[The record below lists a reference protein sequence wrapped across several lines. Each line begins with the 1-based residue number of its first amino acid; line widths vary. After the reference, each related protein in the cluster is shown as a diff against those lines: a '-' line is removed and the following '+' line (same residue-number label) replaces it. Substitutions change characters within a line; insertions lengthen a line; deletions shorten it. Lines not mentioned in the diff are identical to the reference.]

1 MILDIDIRV
10 SSESGVQI
18 HQFTKH
24 FDSRFEGRKIESDNH
39 VIDKSFEDFLSEFL
53 SGSGKVIRNQLIL
66 NESKEITNNFNQQ
79 SSGLHNIEYT
89 LKLGDSQ
96 FVSGKI
102 PLEKLIHLS
111 EISRLSDTPKE
122 ISYSQES
129 SLTSTDLD
137 DNHSN
142 PYVNA
147 DISLLP
153 SNDSLMLKRNLFKPA
168 INLEEVDQMFQQ
180 IISSAVEKYE
190 NNFFIHEQENTGFIK
205 SS

>member
-24 FDSRFEGRKIESDNH
+24 FDSRFEGRKIEGSNH
-39 VIDKSFEDFLSEFL
+39 VIEKNFEDFLSEFL

-66 NESKEITNNFNQQ
+66 NESKENTDYYSPQ
-79 SSGLHNIEYT
+79 STDLTNIEYT

-102 PLEKLIHLS
+102 PLDKLIHLS
-111 EISRLSDTPKE
+111 EISRLSTTPKE
-122 ISYSQES
+122 
-129 SLTSTDLD
+129 
-137 DNHSN
+137 NF
-142 PYVNA
+142 
-147 DISLLP
+147 
-153 SNDSLMLKRNLFKPA
+153 NDSLALKRSLFKPA
-168 INLEEVDQMFQQ
+168 INLEEFDQMFQQ
-180 IISSAVEKYE
+180 IITTAVEKYE
-190 NNFFIHEQENTGFIK
+190 NNFFIHEQENTGFIT

>member
-24 FDSRFEGRKIESDNH
+24 FDSRFEGRKIDSDYH
-39 VIDKSFEDFLSEFL
+39 VIEKNFEDFLAEFL
-53 SGSGKVIRNQLIL
+53 SGSGKVIRNQLII
-66 NESKEITNNFNQQ
+66 NESKEIANQFNQQ
-79 SSGLHNIEYT
+79 STSLHNIEYT

-102 PLEKLIHLS
+102 PLDKLIHLN
-111 EISRLSDTPKE
+111 EISRLSDTPKKTLN
-122 ISYSQES
+122 SQES
-129 SLTSTDLD
+129 SLDIFDTHSTSNTND
-137 DNHSN
+137 
-142 PYVNA
+142 VT
-147 DISLLP
+147 SLTT
-153 SNDSLMLKRNLFKPA
+153 SNDSLALKRTIFKPA

-180 IISSAVEKYE
+180 IITTAVEKYE